1 MFVQSFFRALFLVL
15 FAVSLLPG
23 CTGMPKKPRRG
34 ETPQTESGMPIPRA
48 DPGYLH
54 YLERQ
59 SLLAQAGNMAKIVSG
74 SDLAWR
80 TPNDHTPGKLMDFAD
95 TWLAIHPLTL
105 LSDSRRPAF
114 VSLNEYAM
122 WPILRES
129 GIKGLYIAPANKAGS
144 LWAYNRNS
152 TVNTGEDVV
161 QFDFSDAA
169 GSEAH
174 YKRFMNE
181 LIGHDILLGSDI
193 IPAATGLGPDFFL
206 ATRNHREYP
215 GVYCLIDLPRATW
228 KNLPTPLSEWEGL
241 TLDKSHV
248 QSLQQQGVLPPT
260 AYSEESL
267 LSQPGAWAVTGEI
280 RGIDGTTRRWAYR
293 SSKHPAFAVLNWEDP
308 SQAAHRILSGSA
320 VRQVGMLGQ
329 ALVGL
334 NFGGFQGLETATPQT
349 QGLSQYSIEP
359 ALSAAHSMSREIRR
373 YSGWSWIRNE
383 DLPLIAVNEFLDAG
397 VDYVLDSAFNP
408 AAEHALL
415 TGDAEL
421 LRFMTDELLR
431 LRVDTSRLVHA
442 TPAQDGISYDLAHL
456 RILASQGNAAAQTLY
471 NDTLAAMNTAATTQT
486 PLAAVKGNR
495 LYTTGAGLAAMAL
508 GIQAHDVP
516 AEAIAEVTRGHTLL
530 LLFKALQPGIFMPS
544 GQDLA
549 GVLPLA
555 PSSMTPQPE
564 DFFIPDTSRG
574 TYALTGTGSMLMAS
588 SLGMPRAKTIYPPA
602 SAQAQREGSF
612 LREIGEF
619 IAQRTKAG
627 IAKGILVAR
636 PYTQG
641 KGSIA
646 LLIKL
651 PETGQY
657 LLSVCNF
664 GTSSV
669 TETLN
674 LKDVP
679 EAAAALGSLASV
691 AGSNAG
697 ASVSGHSVT
706 VNLKGWQGVGLL
718 LGKKKTPGTTKERTT
733 DTAGEK
739 GEQKD
744 APKEP
749 AKEPKKEEAKTS

>member
-1 MFVQSFFRALFLVL
+1 MFFRPVFRALLLVL
-15 FAVSLLPG
+15 LVAILLPG
-23 CTGMPKKPRRG
+23 CKASSKQTRRG
-34 ETPQTESGMPIPRA
+34 EAAQAESGMPIPRA

-59 SLLAQAGNMAKIVSG
+59 SLLANAGDMAKIVSG

-80 TPNDHTPGKLMDFAD
+80 TPHDHTPGKLMDFAD
-95 TWLAIHPLTL
+95 TWLAVHPLTL

-129 GIKGLYIAPANKAGS
+129 GVKGLYVAPTNKAGS

-161 QFDFSDAA
+161 QFAFSDAA
-169 GSEAH
+169 GSDTH

-181 LIGHDILLGSDI
+181 LIGHDILLGGDL

-228 KNLPTPLSEWEGL
+228 KELPTPASEWEGL
-241 TLDKSHV
+241 PLEKNHV
-248 QSLQQQGVLPPT
+248 QSLQQQGVLPPS
-260 AYSEESL
+260 AYSEDSL
-267 LSQPGAWAVTGEI
+267 ISQAGVWAVTGEI
-280 RGIDGTTRRWAYR
+280 RGIDGATRRWAYR
-293 SSKHPAFAVLNWEDP
+293 SAKHPAFAVLNWEDP
-308 SQAAHRILSGSA
+308 SNAAHRILSGSA

-334 NFGGFQGLETATPQT
+334 NFGAFQGLETAAP
-349 QGLSQYSIEP
+349 GSQSISNYSIEP

-383 DLPLIAVNEFLDAG
+383 DLPLAAVGEFLKAG
-397 VDYVLDSAFNP
+397 VDYVLDSAYTP

-442 TPAQDGISYDLAHL
+442 TPSQDGVSYDLAHL
-456 RILASQGNAAAQTLY
+456 RVLASQGDAAAQTLY
-471 NDTLAAMNTAATTQT
+471 NDTLAAMRTAAQTQT
-486 PLAAVKGNR
+486 PVAPVHNNR
-495 LYTTGAGLAAMAL
+495 LYTTGPGLAAMAL
-508 GIQAHDVP
+508 GLQAHEVP
-516 AEAIAEVTRGHTLL
+516 EASIAEITRGHTLL
-530 LLFKALQPGIFMPS
+530 LLFKAMQPGIFMPS

-555 PSSMTPQPE
+555 PSSMTAKPE

-574 TYALTGTGSMLMAS
+574 TYALTGAGSMLMAS
-588 SLGMPRAKTIYPPA
+588 ALGMPRAKTIYPPA
-602 SAQAQREGSF
+602 SAQAQHEGSF
-612 LREIGEF
+612 LREIGAF
-619 IAQRTKAG
+619 VAQRTKAG
-627 IAKGILVAR
+627 IAKGVLIAR

-646 LLIKL
+646 LLVKL
-651 PETGQY
+651 PETEQY

-664 GTSSV
+664 GQNNV

-674 LKDVP
+674 LKDIP
-679 EAAAALGSLASV
+679 QAAAALGSLVSL
-691 AGSNAG
+691 AGDRGTVSAG
-697 ASVSGHSVT
+697 GSTVSIS
-706 VNLKGWQGVGLL
+706 LKGWQGTVLL
-718 LGKKKTPGTTKERTT
+718 LGNKKAPEKAKE
-733 DTAGEK
+733 
-739 GEQKD
+739 
-744 APKEP
+744 APKEK
-749 AKEPKKEEAKTS
+749 AMVNEDGKKEKKDTKNDG